1 MSYKREVCEVSL
13 DGGIQ
18 DRLWSGVTQRR
29 PVLVE
34 KIHQL
39 FADKP
44 EKRRKLITQN
54 YHNREFTLGF
64 SQMSVLC
71 LCLNACNFSII
82 LYLNKAVFR
91 PLSGKKLYV
100 CVESSL

>member
-39 FADKP
+39 FADHPRK
-44 EKRRKLITQN
+44 ENTNKHTEVYKRCEHRLLTSYFQIQ
-54 YHNREFTLGF
+54 E
-64 SQMSVLC
+64 
-71 LCLNACNFSII
+71 
-82 LYLNKAVFR
+82 VF
-91 PLSGKKLYV
+91 V
-100 CVESSL
+100 SS

>member
-39 FADKP
+39 FADHPGK
-44 EKRRKLITQN
+44 ENTNKNTEVLYKRCEHRLVTSYFQIGT
-54 YHNREFTLGF
+54 R
-64 SQMSVLC
+64 SVC
-71 LCLNACNFSII
+71 Q
-82 LYLNKAVFR
+82 
-91 PLSGKKLYV
+91 
-100 CVESSL
+100 

>member
-39 FADKP
+39 FADHP
-44 EKRRKLITQN
+44 GKRQALLNST
-54 YHNREFTLGF
+54 TLN
-64 SQMSVLC
+64 Q
-71 LCLNACNFSII
+71 I
-82 LYLNKAVFR
+82 
-91 PLSGKKLYV
+91 
-100 CVESSL
+100 

>member
-39 FADKP
+39 FADHP
-44 EKRRKLITQN
+44 
-54 YHNREFTLGF
+54 
-64 SQMSVLC
+64 
-71 LCLNACNFSII
+71 
-82 LYLNKAVFR
+82 
-91 PLSGKKLYV
+91 GKKQAL
-100 CVESSL
+100 LN